1 MNIKSLQSGETLVV
15 VGVKEL
21 HAVNWRSVV
30 DDVSRRFE
38 AHNTRYIEVDLS
50 EARFMDSYGL
60 GSLIALNRI
69 AQKREGNLRVLNPS
83 PLVRS
88 ILDRTRMHY
97 LIAIEDQ
104 KTKQA
109 DLPVPTSRSCTSP

>member
-1 MNIKSLQSGETLVV
+1 MNIKSLQSGEKLVV
-15 VGVKEL
+15 VGVDEL
-21 HAVNWRSVV
+21 HAVNWKSVV
-30 DDVSRRFE
+30 NDVTRLFE
-38 AHNTRYIEVDLS
+38 AHHARYIEVDLS

-69 AQKREGNLRVLNPS
+69 AQRREGNLRVLNPS

-88 ILDRTRMHY
+88 LLDRTRMHY

-104 KTKQA
+104 KTRPA
-109 DLPVPTSRSCTSP
+109 GLPEPPAQSCTSL